1 MIKIDK
7 KEGLTHLLGTADQIT
22 EEISI
27 AMMALLDQAAEMGEK
42 FVTET
47 ASNLAVGFA
56 IAMKFIEEEHD
67 ITIDLDPPE
76 KKPKKEKK
84 TIRVKFEKEE

>member
-1 MIKIDK
+1 MINIDK
-7 KEGLTHLLGTADQIT
+7 KEGLVHLAGTADQLV
-22 EEISI
+22 EEIGVAI
-27 AMMALLDQAAEMGEK
+27 TALFDQAAEAGEEIVNK
-42 FVTET
+42 I
-47 ASNLAVGFA
+47 ASDIAVRFA
-56 IAMKFIEEEHD
+56 IAMKFIEDEHD